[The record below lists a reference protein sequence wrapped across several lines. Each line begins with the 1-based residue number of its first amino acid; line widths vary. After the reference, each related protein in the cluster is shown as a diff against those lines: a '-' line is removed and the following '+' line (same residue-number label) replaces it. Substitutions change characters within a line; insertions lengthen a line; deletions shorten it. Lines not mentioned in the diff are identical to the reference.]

1 MVTVCSAGAV
11 AADAGAD
18 LALGYLLA
26 DVVRLMRRDF
36 RSRATGLG
44 LTPAL
49 TRLLLHVHRVP
60 GCRQADL
67 AALLDLTPVTLGR
80 MIDRLAVRGYVRRRP
95 DPIDRR
101 AVRVFV
107 AARGKPLLARMTTI
121 VGQTTARATGGLAAG
136 EQAALQALLRRLI
149 GNLGGGS

>member
-1 MVTVCSAGAV
+1 MSAAAEPGA
-11 AADAGAD
+11 GP
-18 LALGYLLA
+18 ALGYLLA

-36 RSRATGLG
+36 RARATGLG

-49 TRLLLHVHRVP
+49 TRLLLHVQRAP

-80 MIDRLAVRGYVRRRP
+80 MIDRLAARGYVRRRP
-95 DPIDRR
+95 DPVDRR
-101 AVRVFV
+101 AVQVYV

-121 VGQTTARATGGLAAG
+121 VAQTTARATRGLAAG
-136 EQAALQALLRRLI
+136 ERATLQALLRRLAD
-149 GNLGGGS
+149 NLGGRP

>member
-1 MVTVCSAGAV
+1 M
-11 AADAGAD
+11 AADAGAA

-36 RSRATGLG
+36 RRRAAGLR

-49 TRLLLHVHRVP
+49 TRLMLHVQRTP

-80 MIDRLAVRGYVRRRP
+80 MIDRLAADGYVRRRP
-95 DPIDRR
+95 DLTDRR
-101 AVRVFV
+101 AVRIYV
-107 AARGKPLLARMTTI
+107 APRGKPLVRRMTTI
-121 VGQTTARATGGLAAG
+121 GALTTARATRGLGAG
-136 EQAALQALLRRLI
+136 ERLALQALLRRLCD
-149 GNLGGGS
+149 NLGAEN